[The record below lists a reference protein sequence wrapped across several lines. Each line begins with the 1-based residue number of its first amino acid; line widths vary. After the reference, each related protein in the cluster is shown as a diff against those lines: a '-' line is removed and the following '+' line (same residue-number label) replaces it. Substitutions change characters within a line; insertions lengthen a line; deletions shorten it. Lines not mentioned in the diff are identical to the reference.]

1 MKVVIVGGVAG
12 GATAATRIRRLD
24 EKAQIIIF
32 ERSGYVSY
40 ANCGLPYY
48 IGEVITDFNT
58 LTLQTPKRFASRYRI
73 DVRVQHEV
81 LSIDVFNKRVQVKN
95 LKTNECFFESYDKL
109 LLSPG
114 AKPMTF
120 PSMPIKDSIFTLRTI
135 EDMVK
140 IKKYILQHQ
149 VSSAILIGGGFISLE
164 MAENLRLLGIQTTVL
179 QKDSH
184 VLSFLDED
192 MASTVHLELK
202 KQGISLLC
210 HADVSSI
217 KQNDDQCQV
226 FLSDGSTFLADLV
239 IVAIGVVPDSFLAK
253 QAGLKLGIKESIWV
267 NDQME
272 TSISNIYAVGDAVCI
287 SHFITKQPSVI
298 ALAGPAN
305 KQARIAADNICGI
318 ASHYQ
323 GSLGTSI
330 LKVFDLSVGFTGLN
344 EQMAQFYAYEYETLL
359 LSTTHHASYYPH
371 AQPLTLKVLYD
382 KKTLCILGAQV
393 IGYEGVDKKI
403 DVLATAIQTKM
414 KIVDLKHLDLAYAPP
429 YSSVKD
435 PLNIIGYMAENIETH
450 KVKQASFLDLAKLQ
464 NQKDILLLDVR
475 TDYEYQEG
483 SIDGFL
489 HIPLD
494 SLREKLSLLDSSKS
508 IYVMCHSGLRSY
520 LACRIL
526 MQNGFDVYNLKGGYH
541 YYQMLQINQEKIV
554 V

>member
-1 MKVVIVGGVAG
+1 MGI
-12 GATAATRIRRLD
+12 LFF
-24 EKAQIIIF
+24 II
-32 ERSGYVSY
+32 
-40 ANCGLPYY
+40 
-48 IGEVITDFNT
+48 
-58 LTLQTPKRFASRYRI
+58 
-73 DVRVQHEV
+73 
-81 LSIDVFNKRVQVKN
+81 
-95 LKTNECFFESYDKL
+95 
-109 LLSPG
+109 
-114 AKPMTF
+114 
-120 PSMPIKDSIFTLRTI
+120 
-135 EDMVK
+135 
-140 IKKYILQHQ
+140 
-149 VSSAILIGGGFISLE
+149 
-164 MAENLRLLGIQTTVL
+164 LG
-179 QKDSH
+179 
-184 VLSFLDED
+184 
-192 MASTVHLELK
+192 M
-202 KQGISLLC
+202 G
-210 HADVSSI
+210 
-217 KQNDDQCQV
+217 
-226 FLSDGSTFLADLV
+226 
-239 IVAIGVVPDSFLAK
+239 
-253 QAGLKLGIKESIWV
+253 
-267 NDQME
+267 
-272 TSISNIYAVGDAVCI
+272 
-287 SHFITKQPSVI
+287 
-298 ALAGPAN
+298 
-305 KQARIAADNICGI
+305 
-318 ASHYQ
+318 
-323 GSLGTSI
+323 I

-526 MQNGFDVYNLKGGYH
+526 MQNGFDVYNLKGGYQ

-554 V
+554 A